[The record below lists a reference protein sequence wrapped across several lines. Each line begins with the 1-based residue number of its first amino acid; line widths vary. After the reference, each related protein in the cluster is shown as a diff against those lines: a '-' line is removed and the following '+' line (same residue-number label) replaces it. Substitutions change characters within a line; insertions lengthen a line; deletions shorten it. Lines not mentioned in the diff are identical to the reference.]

1 MSIKEGNMENI
12 RGLLKKRKAS
22 SHKGDYG
29 RVGIIAGSI
38 GMAGAVNL
46 TSRAALRT
54 GSGLVYSIVPES
66 LELILSIKLTEA
78 IIKPIGDKNIGYF
91 TKDSLEQILKA
102 TKNMDALAL
111 GPGLGIDEERI
122 YLVGE
127 LIKNINIPLVIDAD
141 GLNCLSKNINI
152 LKEVNYPII
161 LTPHH
166 GEMSRLLG
174 RDIKNIE
181 SNRVKYAKEF
191 SQKYNVFT
199 VLKGH
204 KTLVASPEGDIY
216 INHTGNPGMATAGSG
231 DVLTGIIVS
240 LLGQG
245 LKPFDS
251 ARLGVYLH
259 GLAGDLAKE
268 DKGEFGLIAG
278 DILEKIPLG
287 IMKYM
292 EGC

>member
-161 LTPHH
+161 
-166 GEMSRLLG
+166 
-174 RDIKNIE
+174 
-181 SNRVKYAKEF
+181 
-191 SQKYNVFT
+191 
-199 VLKGH
+199 
-204 KTLVASPEGDIY
+204 
-216 INHTGNPGMATAGSG
+216 
-231 DVLTGIIVS
+231 
-240 LLGQG
+240 
-245 LKPFDS
+245 
-251 ARLGVYLH
+251 
-259 GLAGDLAKE
+259 
-268 DKGEFGLIAG
+268 
-278 DILEKIPLG
+278 
-287 IMKYM
+287 
-292 EGC
+292 